1 VRRVGSEGGK
11 LSVKEDE
18 AEGGGGET
26 VVVGDT
32 WRLQIGSHVKVTHKI
47 DYDNKSIFVTAP

>member
-18 AEGGGGET
+18 AEGGGET

>member
-1 VRRVGSEGGK
+1 MRQR
-11 LSVKEDE
+11 
-18 AEGGGGET
+18 GGGET

>member
-18 AEGGGGET
+18 AEGGGG
-26 VVVGDT
+26 GD
-32 WRLQIGSHVKVTHKI
+32 GGGGGHVALADRV
-47 DYDNKSIFVTAP
+47 PR